1 MRMSDWSSDVCSSD
15 LGAVANLA
23 GGRGGDGATF
33 LKQLDT
39 RDAFRRRI
47 IANAFVGAVHRLAFG
62 RVDLHRNDLVAERAG
77 LGRRDGPAVAFQ
89 RESVEIALGDRKS
102 TRLNSSH

>member
-1 MRMSDWSSDVCSSD
+1 MVDARPRGQSMVLERLFGTDEHGR
-15 LGAVANLA
+15 GAVANLA

-62 RVDLHRNDLVAERAG
+62 RVDLHRNDLVAERRSEE
-77 LGRRDGPAVAFQ
+77 RRVGKECV
-89 RESVEIALGDRKS
+89 S
-102 TRLNSSH
+102 TCSARWSPYH

>member
-1 MRMSDWSSDVCSSD
+1 MVDARPRGQSMVLERLFGTDEHGR
-15 LGAVANLA
+15 GAVANLA

-47 IANAFVGAVHRLAFG
+47 IAKDRKSVVQGKSVSV
-62 RVDLHRNDLVAERAG
+62 RVDLG
-77 LGRRDGPAVAFQ
+77 GRRILKRKQKGERQ
-89 RESVEIALGDRKS
+89 RWTMIGQKK
-102 TRLNSSH
+102 